1 MFVNNTLVINFR
13 TLLKNPMTQEQFN
26 QCKEDLA
33 SLRRSEQDNKQA
45 AYTHHSEDVLAN
57 FKIISRVTGMTPLQ
71 VLNVYKAK
79 HDIAFS
85 TYVNMGLEAE
95 PVETRI
101 ADLMN
106 YCELAYAL
114 IREIKASQAD

>member
-1 MFVNNTLVINFR
+1 MFVTYTKIVTLKTMR
-13 TLLKNPMTQEQFN
+13 QEEFN
-26 QCKEDLA
+26 KCCQDLHD
-33 SLRRSEQDNKQA
+33 LRRAEQNAKQA

-57 FKIISRVTGMTPLQ
+57 FKIISITSGMTPLQ

-79 HDIAFS
+79 HDIALS
-85 TYVNMGLEAE
+85 TYINTQLEAE

-106 YCELAYAL
+106 YLELAYAL
-114 IREIKASQAD
+114 ICEIKAAQTN